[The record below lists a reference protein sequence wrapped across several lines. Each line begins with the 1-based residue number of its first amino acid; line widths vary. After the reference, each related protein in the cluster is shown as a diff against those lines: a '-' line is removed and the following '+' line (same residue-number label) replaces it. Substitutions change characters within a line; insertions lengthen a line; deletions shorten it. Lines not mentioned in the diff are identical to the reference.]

1 MALLD
6 GLEEATGISIEALG
20 LRAEV
25 DAQRSRLDRMI
36 AEKPENEAM
45 LRQLEELHDLAPTS
59 DPDNDEV
66 DELEL
71 RSGDEIAEEI
81 QEFFRDQP

>member
-1 MALLD
+1 V
-6 GLEEATGISIEALG
+6 TGISIDALG

-25 DAQRSRLDRMI
+25 DAQRARLDRMI
-36 AEKPENEAM
+36 VDKPENEAM
-45 LRQLEELHDLAPTS
+45 LRQLEELHDLAPSEDTTGNG
-59 DPDNDEV
+59 DI

-71 RSGDEIAEEI
+71 RSGEEIAEEI